1 MQTQPEDGV
10 SKKIFITKLTA
21 GVLQPADE
29 EAEKVVGKWK
39 SGETYSLTYA
49 PARNLKFHR
58 MIFAVAQSVVDNAPE
73 GSYWSGKDSYSFI
86 KAVELTHGFTDEMI
100 DCNGEVHLVPRSI
113 AFENMDNDEFKKLF
127 DPLITEAA
135 RVLGV
140 TEGELLEQLG
150 NAA

>member
-1 MQTQPEDGV
+1 M
-10 SKKIFITKLTA
+10 SKKIFITKATPGFLA
-21 GVLQPADE
+21 PADA
-29 EAEKVVGKWK
+29 EAEEVFRKWK
-39 SGETYSLTYA
+39 TGASYSLAYA
-49 PARNLKFHR
+49 PARNPKFHR
-58 MIFAVAQSVVDNAPE
+58 MVFAVAQMVTDNAPE
-73 GSYWSGKDSYSFI
+73 GSYWSGKDGYSFI

-140 TEGELLEQLG
+140 SEGELLEQLAE
-150 NAA
+150 AA